1 MLVLEATEL
10 LLRLVK
16 LFLDIIVVTFQATR
30 LLLRLLQAAVKL
42 FDVLIL
48 SLESLTQSLVLFRC
62 HFLCLG
68 RRRAYAIAWLCREDL
83 ILEGD
88 TDDYSN
94 TDPNKCFCHILVF
107 SFSYYLAR
115 EGSQI
120 LILLLYCLDLSLVLR
135 LFLFLLHL

>member
-30 LLLRLLQAAVKL
+30 LLLRLLQAAVKF
-42 FDVLIL
+42 FDTLIL

-62 HFLCLG
+62 HFLCLE

-83 ILEGD
+83 ILEGS

-94 TDPNKCFCHILVF
+94 TDPNKCFCHIL
-107 SFSYYLAR
+107 S
-115 EGSQI
+115 
-120 LILLLYCLDLSLVLR
+120 LY
-135 LFLFLLHL
+135 H